1 MGGKDRLRKAM
12 EAVAMADNAV
22 QKEIREKILYLQDNV
37 VPEKENVR
45 TLLGQTVFRPNR
57 MAPES
62 YYKASSPG
70 VTEDIA
76 TLLAARALQAGALA
90 GGVGAG
96 LAAADG
102 TQSLLEELGLVEA
115 KEKDQGV
122 SPGLMIRY

>member
-1 MGGKDRLRKAM
+1 M

-22 QKEIREKILYLQDNV
+22 QKAIREKILYLQDNV